1 MKFKEKLLVAAV
13 VGLTSTSA
21 MAATQSFT
29 IDYDNSFV
37 HISQD
42 GQRCALG
49 TCEVSAS
56 LATSLNGLSFDL
68 EEGDGIG
75 FDFIQ
80 FSPVGRGFGG
90 SRFNIEAQLAFTDPL
105 ASAGSTG
112 SGSALTA
119 FGYIT
124 AGELFWNDTMPL
136 SVTADNGSVFSLG
149 FEEGRG
155 WLLDGNTDY
164 TASATV
170 TLDSVAPVPLPAGI
184 LLLGT
189 ALAGFGVAR
198 KRKAA

>member
-29 IDYDNSFV
+29 IDALNSFV
-37 HISQD
+37 NISQD
-42 GQRCALG
+42 GQRCFG
-49 TCEVSAS
+49 NCQVTAS
-56 LATSLNGLSFDL
+56 LADSLSGLSFDL
-68 EEGDGIG
+68 AEGDDIT
-75 FDFIQ
+75 FDFIN
-80 FSPVGRGFGG
+80 FETLGGGLGG
-90 SRFNIEAQLAFTDPL
+90 SRFSIEAQLAFTDPL

-112 SGSALTA
+112 SGGALTA

-124 AGELFWNDTMPL
+124 GGELFWNDTMPL

-155 WLLDGNTDY
+155 WLLDGNANY

>member
-1 MKFKEKLLVAAV
+1 MKLKEKLLVAAV

-29 IDYDNSFV
+29 IDYANSFV
-37 HISQD
+37 NIFQD
-42 GQRCALG
+42 GQLCFG
-49 TCEVSAS
+49 NCQVSAS
-56 LATSLNGLSFDL
+56 LATSLDGLSFDL
-68 EEGDGIG
+68 EEGDGIE
-75 FDFIQ
+75 FDFID
-80 FSPVGRGFGG
+80 FETVGRGIGG
-90 SRFNIEAQLAFTDPL
+90 SQFNIEAQLAFTDPL

-155 WLLDGNTDY
+155 WLLDGNPDY

>member
-1 MKFKEKLLVAAV
+1 MKLKEKLLVAAV

-29 IDYDNSFV
+29 IDYANSFV
-37 HISQD
+37 NIFQD
-42 GQRCALG
+42 GQLCFG
-49 TCEVSAS
+49 NCQVSAS
-56 LATSLNGLSFDL
+56 LATSLDGLSFDL
-68 EEGDGIG
+68 EEGDGIE
-75 FDFIQ
+75 FDFID
-80 FSPVGRGFGG
+80 FETVGRGIGG
-90 SRFNIEAQLAFTDPL
+90 SQFNIEAQLAFTDPL

-112 SGSALTA
+112 SGGALTA

-124 AGELFWNDTMPL
+124 GGELFWNDTMPL

-155 WLLDGNTDY
+155 LLLDGDKGY
-164 TASATV
+164 MASATV